1 MSVDCIIEDKRWA
14 ELGVLPLAVNA
25 YAHTLGAL
33 GMSPEAFEIGLLACD
48 DEKIAALNDE
58 FRSKGTA
65 TNVLSWPS
73 EERGAENDGDVP
85 YPPVMELRGET
96 FLGDIAIAYETCERE
111 AKEAKKTMSDHVSH
125 LVVHGILHLFGYDH
139 VRDLDATL
147 MEKTETQ
154 ILAKMGIKDPYAL
167 NVI

>member
-96 FLGDIAIAYETCERE
+96 FWAILRLHMKPANGRQ
-111 AKEAKKTMSDHVSH
+111 KKVKKTCRIM
-125 LVVHGILHLFGYDH
+125 
-139 VRDLDATL
+139 
-147 MEKTETQ
+147 
-154 ILAKMGIKDPYAL
+154 
-167 NVI
+167 